1 MFCWPTTE
9 LSKLLTSEWLRKCI
23 TKATTKGKRLIYTLI
38 ANEEIITMNLSMA
51 GIDARQ
57 VDGH

>member
-9 LSKLLTSEWLRKCI
+9 LSKLLTLEWLGKCI
-23 TKATTKGKRLIYTLI
+23 TKATTKGKRLVYTSI